1 MSYSKRELSI
11 DVNNIAFSKSGSK
24 YYSPVSKDV
33 EIISQLDLTSIKG
46 SSKGSELDFV
56 SVSEKYDKSPD
67 KAEESDDSDSLV
79 AECELFIEI
88 ITEIF
93 TKADIVDASIY
104 GLFTDINSDRDTPF
118 AVINIGN
125 ITNDKDMTCAIIEY
139 DAAEK
144 TIYIQQIVRCSDSE
158 ISSIDKRGE
167 QGSGQHIMSKMKEVF
182 FDFKSTLGKDVK
194 MVIESDEANIL
205 FPISKKR
212 DTKVISLS
220 WMSLFSTG
228 QTWYNKLGFR
238 EANYVL
244 NTEAVAEFIAE
255 PLSAVVSKKMID
267 DLRTYGLINDSESDS
282 ESVKTVFSKIMR
294 RLKIISFEANNSK
307 SGIVSDDDIIEL
319 NLYEDLLKHCIAKFN
334 REAPRSFY
342 LKFKDIPF
350 VNDSGVGKRKRRGV
364 KRVTKKV
371 TKKVLKKVLK
381 KKLKTN
387 KNKKRYN

>member
-1 MSYSKRELSI
+1 MSTSNAEILDI
-11 DVNNIAFSKSGSK
+11 NNITFSKSGSK

-33 EIISQLDLTSIKG
+33 EIISQLDLTNVVS
-46 SSKGSELDFV
+46 SSKDSELSFV
-56 SVSEKYDKSPD
+56 KESPD
-67 KAEESDDSDSLV
+67 ENEDSLV
-79 AECELFIEI
+79 AECELFIKI

-93 TKADIVDASIY
+93 TKTDIVDASIY

-139 DAAEK
+139 DSAEK
-144 TIYIQQIVRCSDSE
+144 TIYIQQISRCSDSE

-167 QGSGQHIMSKMKEVF
+167 QGSGHHIMSKMKEVF
-182 FDFKSTLGKDVK
+182 FDFRSTLGKDVK

-205 FPISKKR
+205 FPISKNR
-212 DTKVISLS
+212 DNKVISLS

-244 NTEAVAEFIAE
+244 NTEAVSEFIAE
-255 PLSAVVSKKMID
+255 PLSAVFSKKMID
-267 DLRTYGLINDSESDS
+267 DLRTYGHINESDS
-282 ESVKTVFSKIMR
+282 DSDSVKTVFSKIMR

-319 NLYEDLLKHCIAKFN
+319 KLYEDLLKHCIAKFN

-342 LKFKDIPF
+342 SKFKDIPF
-350 VNDSGVGKRKRRGV
+350 VNDSGVGKRKRIV
-364 KRVTKKV
+364 KRVTKRK
-371 TKKVLKKVLK
+371 LKKM
-381 KKLKTN
+381 KTKTKSKT
-387 KNKKRYN
+387 KNKKQKKV

>member
-1 MSYSKRELSI
+1 
-11 DVNNIAFSKSGSK
+11 
-24 YYSPVSKDV
+24 
-33 EIISQLDLTSIKG
+33 
-46 SSKGSELDFV
+46 
-56 SVSEKYDKSPD
+56 
-67 KAEESDDSDSLV
+67 
-79 AECELFIEI
+79 
-88 ITEIF
+88 
-93 TKADIVDASIY
+93 
-104 GLFTDINSDRDTPF
+104 
-118 AVINIGN
+118 
-125 ITNDKDMTCAIIEY
+125 MTCAIIEY
-139 DAAEK
+139 DSAEK

-182 FDFKSTLGKDVK
+182 FDFRSTLGKDVK

-205 FPISKKR
+205 FPISKNR
-212 DTKVISLS
+212 DTKIISLS

-255 PLSAVVSKKMID
+255 PLGAVVSKKMID
-267 DLRTYGLINDSESDS
+267 DLRTYGLINESESES

-307 SGIVSDDDIIEL
+307 SGIVTDDDIIEL

-342 LKFKDIPF
+342 SKFKDIPF
-350 VNDSGVGKRKRRGV
+350 VNDSGVGKRKRKGV
-364 KRVTKKV
+364 KKV
-371 TKKVLKKVLK
+371 TKKVVKKVVK